1 MSMRRLFLQM
11 SEEAESDAGQQR
23 SAASELRAAR
33 RKSSQSNP
41 SENCM
46 GVAAL
51 PDGAIAVR
59 NSCHPSG
66 LALIHTRAE
75 ISVFL
80 TG

>member
-1 MSMRRLFLQM
+1 M

-66 LALIHTRAE
+66 PALIHTRAE
-75 ISVFL
+75 ISAFL